1 MPKRT
6 DIKSILLIS
15 SGPIIIGQACE
26 FDYSGTQALKA
37 LKEEGYRVILV
48 NSNPATIMTDPEF
61 AHRTYIEP
69 ITTDIVEKVIA
80 KERPDAL
87 LPTLGG
93 QTALNLAIDLAEKGV
108 LARYGVEMI
117 GAKLESIKKA
127 EDRDLFKQAMK
138 RAGLDLPRSGYARS
152 MRDAMRIQK
161 RLDFPVIIRASRTLG
176 GSGGNFAFGPEEFQD
191 VVKAGLSISPV
202 HEVLIEESIIGW
214 KEFELEVMRDHKDN
228 VVIICSIEN
237 FDPMG
242 VHTGDSITVAPAQ
255 TLTDKEYQIM
265 RDASLR
271 VIREIG
277 VETGGS
283 NIQFAV
289 NPKDGRM
296 VVIEM
301 NPRVSRSSA
310 LASKATGFPIAK
322 IAAKLA
328 IGYTLDEIR
337 NDITRETP
345 ACFEPTIDY
354 VVVKIPRFT
363 FEKFAQAKDLLTPQ
377 MKSVG
382 EAMAIG
388 RTFKESLQKAMRSLE
403 IGSFGFEPR
412 VDLSPDRRDQALD
425 TVREKLKNPNSQRL
439 WYLADAIR
447 LGMPA
452 EEIYELSHFDPWF
465 VEKVREIV
473 ETEGEIAKHRG
484 KLKEVTSETMRDWKQ
499 MGFAD
504 PRLAHLAGTTDDEVR
519 RLRKSQGIEA
529 VFCSVD
535 TCGAEFKAFT
545 PYLYSTYEGEDESK
559 PTSRRKIMILG
570 GGPNR
575 IGQGI
580 EFDYCCVHAAFAL
593 KEDGYETI
601 MVNCNPETVSTDYD
615 TSDKLYFE
623 PLTLEE
629 VLNIVDRENPDGVIV
644 QFGGQTPLK
653 LALPL
658 ERAGVKIIG
667 TSPDSIDL
675 AEDRE
680 RFSALLNR
688 LGIRQPDNGIAR
700 SYEEA
705 FHIAEGLGYPVLVR
719 PSYVLGGRAMEIVYD
734 SAALR
739 RYMTY
744 AVSASPEH
752 PVLVDKFLDDAIE
765 IDVDA
770 LSDGDEVIIGG
781 IMEHIERAGVHS
793 GDSACSLPPKSI
805 SQEVQDVI
813 RQHTIA
819 LAEALH
825 VRGLMNVQFAVQD
838 TDVFVLEVNP
848 RASRTVPFV
857 SKATGVPLAKIAARI
872 MVGRKLRELGVTTE
886 IVPKHISVK
895 EAVFPFNKFPGV
907 DTLLGPEM
915 KSTGEVMGID
925 ANFGVAF
932 AKAQLGSGMRL
943 PRKGRVF
950 ISVRDEDK
958 KIAAAIAH
966 NLQRGGFRII
976 ATRGTAAFFKEHGI
990 DSEIVNK
997 VQDGSP
1003 HIGDKI
1009 RTGKIAMVINTPA
1022 DANSQADSYDLR
1034 RSALDFQIPYFTT
1047 MAGAEAASEAIEYL
1061 RNNEFEVQALQDY
1074 LNPPLP

>member
-1 MPKRT
+1 
-6 DIKSILLIS
+6 
-15 SGPIIIGQACE
+15 
-26 FDYSGTQALKA
+26 
-37 LKEEGYRVILV
+37 
-48 NSNPATIMTDPEF
+48 
-61 AHRTYIEP
+61 
-69 ITTDIVEKVIA
+69 
-80 KERPDAL
+80 
-87 LPTLGG
+87 
-93 QTALNLAIDLAEKGV
+93 
-108 LARYGVEMI
+108 
-117 GAKLESIKKA
+117 
-127 EDRDLFKQAMK
+127 
-138 RAGLDLPRSGYARS
+138 
-152 MRDAMRIQK
+152 
-161 RLDFPVIIRASRTLG
+161 
-176 GSGGNFAFGPEEFQD
+176 
-191 VVKAGLSISPV
+191 
-202 HEVLIEESIIGW
+202 
-214 KEFELEVMRDHKDN
+214 MRDHKDN

-242 VHTGDSITVAPAQ
+242 VHTGDSITVAPVQ
-255 TLTDKEYQIM
+255 TLTDKEYQLM
-265 RDASLR
+265 RDAALR

-277 VETGGS
+277 VDTGGS

-289 NPKDGRM
+289 NPADGRM

-328 IGYTLDEIR
+328 VGYTLDEIP

-363 FEKFAQAKDLLTPQ
+363 FEKFPKAKDLLTPQ

-388 RTFKESLQKAMRSLE
+388 RTFKEALQKAMRSLE
-403 IGSFGFEPR
+403 INSYGFESR
-412 VDLSPDRRDQALD
+412 LHEASGGAAERLEIM
-425 TVREKLKNPNSQRL
+425 REKLQHPNAQRL
-439 WYLADAIR
+439 WYIGEAFRA
-447 LGMPA
+447 GMTP
-452 EEIYELSHFDPWF
+452 EEIYRLSYIDPWF
-465 VEKVREIV
+465 LEKIGEIV
-473 ETEGEIAKHRG
+473 ETEKGIEGFGGRITEI
-484 KLKEVTSETMRDWKQ
+484 ETGLLRSWKQ

-504 PRLAHLAGTTDDEVR
+504 ARIAALIGCREEEIRAS
-519 RLRKSQGIEA
+519 RKAKGIEA

-535 TCGAEFKAFT
+535 TCGAEFEAFT

-559 PTSRRKIMILG
+559 PTVCKKIMILG

-593 KEDGYETI
+593 KEEGYETI

-623 PLTLEE
+623 PLTMEE
-629 VLNIVDRENPDGVIV
+629 VRNIVDREKPDGVIV

-658 ERAGVKIIG
+658 ERAGVNIIG

-680 RFSALLNR
+680 RFKKLLDR
-688 LGIRQPDNGIAR
+688 LGIEQPESGVAR

-705 FHIAEGLGYPVLVR
+705 FKITERLGYPVLVR

-734 SAALR
+734 RDALR
-739 RYMTY
+739 YYMTH

-752 PVLVDKFLDDAIE
+752 PVLIDKFLDDAIE
-765 IDVDA
+765 VDVDA
-770 LSDGDEVIIGG
+770 LADGEDVIIGG

-805 SQEVQDVI
+805 GPIIQDEI
-813 RQHTIA
+813 RRHTIA
-819 LAEALH
+819 LARALN
-825 VRGLMNVQFAVQD
+825 VCGLMNVQFAVQG
-838 TDVFVLEVNP
+838 TKVFVLEVNP

-857 SKATGVPLAKIAARI
+857 SKAIGIPLAKIAARL
-872 MVGRKLRELGVTTE
+872 MVGRKLKDLGLTAEVL
-886 IVPKHISVK
+886 PRHISVK

-925 ANFGVAF
+925 HSFGLAF
-932 AKAQLGSGMRL
+932 AKAQLGGGMRL
-943 PRKGRVF
+943 PRRGKVF

-958 KIAAAIAH
+958 ELSAAIARKLH
-966 NLQRGGFRII
+966 GVGFKIA
-976 ATRGTAAFFKEHGI
+976 ATRGTAAHLEAWGI
-990 DSEIVNK
+990 PTEVVNK
-997 VQDGSP
+997 IQEGSP
-1003 HIGDKI
+1003 HVGDEI
-1009 RTGKIAMVINTPA
+1009 QEGNIAMVINTPA
-1022 DANSQADSYDLR
+1022 DAHSQADSYQLR
-1034 RSALDFQIPYFTT
+1034 RCALDYQVPYFTT
-1047 MAGAEAASEAIEYL
+1047 IAGAEAAAEGIEYL
-1061 RNNEFEVQALQDY
+1061 KEGDFDVQALQDY
-1074 LNPPLP
+1074 TPASEP